1 MKLFSVNCPN
11 CGSPIDID
19 PDKIARFCGMCGSK
33 VMLDAEAIQRL
44 LIEKEK
50 TKQEYIRATE
60 TSKQTEIKGRN
71 LTTVF
76 VFIIGGI
83 VAGGV
88 VIAII
93 IEKLAAIF

>member
-60 TSKQTEIKGRN
+60 ESKRTETIYN
-71 LTTVF
+71 SF
-76 VFIIGGI
+76 VMKIIMIIG
-83 VAGGV
+83 
-88 VIAII
+88 VIAVVGAFIVII
-93 IEKLAAIF
+93 VDKLAH

>member
-1 MKLFSVNCPN
+1 
-11 CGSPIDID
+11 
-19 PDKIARFCGMCGSK
+19 
-33 VMLDAEAIQRL
+33 MLDAEVIQRL

-60 TSKQTEIKGRN
+60 KSKQTEMKWNN
-71 LTTVF
+71 LIMVF
-76 VFIIGGI
+76 MFIVGGI
-83 VAGGV
+83 GVGGV